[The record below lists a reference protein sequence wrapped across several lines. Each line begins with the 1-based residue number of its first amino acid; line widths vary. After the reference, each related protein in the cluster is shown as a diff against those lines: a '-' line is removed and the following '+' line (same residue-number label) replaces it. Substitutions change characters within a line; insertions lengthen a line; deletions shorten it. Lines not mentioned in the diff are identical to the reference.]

1 MSIRFRQRLEN
12 FERAMNL
19 LEEALSIPNPSVTE
33 RAGIVQFFEMS
44 IELGWK
50 VLKDYLES
58 EGLNPK
64 LPKETIRVSVEAGL
78 IPESEDWMRA
88 LTDRNMSSHLY
99 EETVVRSIELKIRH
113 VYFPLL
119 DGLLKTL
126 LSKT

>member
-1 MSIRFRQRLEN
+1 MS
-12 FERAMNL
+12 L
-19 LEEALSIPNPSVTE
+19 LEESLSIDNPSVTE
-33 RAGIVQFFEMS
+33 RAGIVQFFEMA

-50 VLKDYLES
+50 TLKDYLES

-64 LPKETIRVSVEAGL
+64 LPKETIRMSAEAGL

-99 EETVVRSIELKIRH
+99 DESAVKSIELKIRQ

-119 DGLLKTL
+119 DGLLTTL

>member
-64 LPKETIRVSVEAGL
+64 LPKETIRVGVEAGL